1 MREWIIDIAM
11 PTAIYFIGVAACIS
25 MIVLG
30 AAVVTDIVN
39 DPSEIMQE
47 DGQ

>member
-1 MREWIIDIAM
+1 MREWVTDIAV
-11 PTAIYFIGVAACIS
+11 PTAIYFVGVAACIS

-30 AAVVTDIVN
+30 AAVVTGIVS
-39 DPSEIMQE
+39 DTSGIMQE